1 MSRTNE
7 ELIKQENNGEMN
19 IYIESP
25 QKDFSQEEVNVPL
38 CREPWEN
45 YYILRRG
52 IVPCCYG
59 NPVLAPMSDW
69 AKVWNSPQ
77 LQEIRDYLRQ
87 EKLSPYCLKS
97 PSCPIVQRYLEK
109 NGTSPSYQKPPFI
122 LRLVNRMLFR
132 IPGRIYRAIK
142 K

>member
-1 MSRTNE
+1 MLPKKEARMR
-7 ELIKQENNGEMN
+7 QENREGMN
-19 IYIESP
+19 IYFESP
-25 QKDFSQEEVNVPL
+25 QETLHDKKLKMPL

-59 NPVLAPMSDW
+59 NPVLAPMTEW
-69 AKVWNSPQ
+69 EQVWNSPQ
-77 LQEIRDYLRQ
+77 LQEIRGHLRQ
-87 EKLSPYCLKS
+87 GKLSSYCQRS
-97 PSCPIVQRYLEK
+97 PSCPIVKRYLEEK
-109 NGTSPSYQKPPFI
+109 GESLSYQKPPFI
-122 LRLVNRMLFR
+122 LHLVNKLFFR